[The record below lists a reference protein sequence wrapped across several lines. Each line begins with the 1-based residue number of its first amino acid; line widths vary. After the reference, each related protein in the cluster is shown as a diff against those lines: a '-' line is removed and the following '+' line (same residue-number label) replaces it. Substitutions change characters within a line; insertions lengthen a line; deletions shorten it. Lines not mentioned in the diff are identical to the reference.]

1 MNVCRLIIKKIYM
14 TKRILVTG
22 KNGQLGR
29 SLQKV
34 TRNPSNF
41 FKIKSEHFDCS
52 EEFIT
57 SEWDFNFV
65 SRDELDLSN
74 SESINEFFKLHQF
87 AGIINC
93 AAYTSVDKA
102 ESEVEL
108 AEQINHFAVGQLAE
122 IAKKQAI
129 PLIHIST
136 DYVFPGK
143 GLKPY
148 NETDE
153 TEPLNI
159 YGVTKLKGE
168 QVLTASGCT
177 GAIIRTSWLY
187 SEFGKNFVKTMLGL
201 AKDQNSISVVIDQVG
216 SPTYATNLAKVILT
230 MLSKQRTIKILNSQL
245 NIYNFSDEGICSWHD
260 FAKAIIQLSDISC
273 EVNPVETKDYPSRAI
288 RPHFNVMN
296 KDKIKHHL
304 PDLKIPYWQESLTKC
319 LANLK
324 KKNFY

>member
-1 MNVCRLIIKKIYM
+1 M

-22 KNGQLGR
+22 KNSQLGR
-29 SLQKV
+29 SIHKV

-41 FKIKSEHFDCS
+41 FKIKFEHFDYS

-57 SEWDFNFV
+57 SEWDFHFV

-74 SESINEFFKLHQF
+74 SQSINEFFKLHQF

-93 AAYTSVDKA
+93 AAYTFVDKA

-122 IAKKQAI
+122 IAKNQAI

-136 DYVFPGK
+136 DYVYPGK

-148 NETDE
+148 NEIDE
-153 TEPLNI
+153 TDPLNI
-159 YGVTKLKGE
+159 YGTTKLKGE
-168 QVLTASGCT
+168 QALTASGCT

-260 FAKAIIQLSDISC
+260 FAKAIFQLSDINC